1 MKKDVYIFK
10 SGELKRKDNTLVFE
24 CEEKRTYIPVETVER
39 LHVFGKVSMNTDFL
53 EIISKYKIIINFYN
67 YHGFYTGSFIPRE
80 TKISG
85 YLTIKQAEKF
95 LESSERKYLAT
106 SFVEGAIF
114 NMKRNIRKKESNS
127 KFIQEIE
134 KHENKIYQAQ
144 TIPDLMGIEGQIRNI
159 YYTAFS
165 YLIKNEE
172 FNFKKRTKRPP
183 LDPVNALISF
193 GNSMIYTTAL
203 AEIYKTNLCPTISY
217 LHEPSEK
224 RYSLILDVTEIF
236 KPLIVDPLILKLLNR
251 KILTL
256 KDFDIENNFTY
267 LNENGKKKFITYYE
281 EKLNSTIK
289 HRKLNRNVS
298 YRGLIRL
305 EYYKLIKH
313 IIGDQFY
320 KPLKPWW

>member
-10 SGELKRKDNTLVFE
+10 SGELRRKDNSLVFE
-24 CEEKRTYIPVETVER
+24 GEEKRTYIPVEAVER

-53 EIISKYKIIINFYN
+53 EIVSKHKIIINFYN
-67 YHGFYTGSFIPRE
+67 YHGFYIGSFAPRE

-85 YLTIKQAEKF
+85 YLTIKQAEKY
-95 LESSERKYLAT
+95 LDPDERRYLAT

-127 KFIQEIE
+127 QFLQEVE
-134 KHENKIYQAQ
+134 DLEGQIYRVQ
-144 TIPDLMGIEGQIRNI
+144 TIPNLMGIEGQIRNI

-172 FNFKKRTKRPP
+172 FDFEKRTKRPP

-203 AEIYKTNLCPTISY
+203 AEIYKTNLNPTISY

-236 KPLIVDPLILKLLNR
+236 KPLIVDSLIIKLINS

-256 KDFDIENNFTY
+256 KDFDIEDNFTY
-267 LNENGKKKFITYYE
+267 LNENGKKKFIAYYE

-289 HRKLNRNVS
+289 HRKLNRKVS

-313 IIGDQFY
+313 IIDDQTY